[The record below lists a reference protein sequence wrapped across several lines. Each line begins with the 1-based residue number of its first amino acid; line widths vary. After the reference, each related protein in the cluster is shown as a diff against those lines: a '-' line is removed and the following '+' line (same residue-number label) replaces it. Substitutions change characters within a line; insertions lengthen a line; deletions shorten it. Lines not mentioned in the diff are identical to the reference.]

1 MKVLYFFFVLI
12 FFGNTAA
19 QELEFNFSGDI
30 ILRNN
35 DEYQGV
41 IHSDSLGYITHIY
54 ERSGK
59 GLLHHPGRKLI
70 LERYSKALKLDFSYE
85 YGSEGMISLELI
97 SMGSQLI
104 WVVMEKTK
112 AYKYAYSM
120 IPIGIDGKEGKKQL
134 LFSTSIS
141 NARDIPITEI
151 CLSPDSSHV
160 AFTALF
166 DSNSKKKETEVYAA
180 VIDEQ
185 SNISWDKFTSLK
197 GNQKQYEVFDF
208 HVSNSGELV
217 MLSKYFRNEK
227 GKSTIKTRNNKK
239 KAGYTMNILKISAEE
254 KTPKK
259 IELGLKGSFIH
270 QAALEINP
278 ITNHLYCAGMTSA
291 TNGGNINGVFLSEFD
306 QQLNK
311 LNTTQNKFSN
321 QDLIS
326 LHKRDIDVKFKSDKE
341 GLDDDYELCNIILTE
356 NGNVTLVAEEN
367 YVRTVNNNMGGL
379 TYAANDVSTEYNSNA
394 VLLTQISSDG
404 EITKLDVIP
413 KRQTSILFRGRNF
426 INPSV
431 KRMRQSDLF
440 MSHSIMDYDDEL
452 FVFYNEHRDNFE
464 ARKKPKIIDR
474 VNRMVSA
481 VVRSSS
487 SSETELNPLFSTNEN
502 AFLISPTRSRKLT
515 ENTFFI
521 TLVEPTRNSSRNIR
535 IGTVTFK

>member
-1 MKVLYFFFVLI
+1 MKVVNLFLMLI
-12 FFGNTAA
+12 FFKSAIA
-19 QELEFNFSGDI
+19 QELEFNLSEDI
-30 ILRNN
+30 HLRKH

-41 IHSDSLGYITHIY
+41 IHADSLGYITHIY

-70 LERYSKALKLDFSYE
+70 LERYNKALQLDFSYE

-141 NARDIPITEI
+141 NAKDIPVTEI

-180 VIDEQ
+180 IINNQ
-185 SNISWDKFTSLK
+185 SKISWDKFTALK
-197 GNQKQYEVFDF
+197 GNQKQYEISDF

-217 MLSKYFRNEK
+217 MLSKYFRNDK

-239 KAGYTMNILKISAEE
+239 QAGYTMNILKISAAE
-254 KTPKK
+254 KTPKR

-278 ITNHLYCAGMTSA
+278 LTQHLYCAGMTSA
-291 TNGGNINGVFLSEFD
+291 TNEGNINGVFVSEFD
-306 QQLNK
+306 KQLNK
-311 LNTTQNKFSN
+311 LSTVQSKFSN

-326 LHKRDIDVKFKSDKE
+326 LHKKDIDVKFKSDKE
-341 GLDDDYELCNIILTE
+341 GLDDDYELCNIILSE
-356 NGNVTLVAEEN
+356 DGIVTLVAEEN
-367 YVRTVNNNMGGL
+367 YIRTINNNMGGL

-394 VLLTQISSDG
+394 ILLTQISSGG
-404 EITKLDVIP
+404 EITKLNVIP
-413 KRQTSILFRGRNF
+413 KRQTTILFRGRNF

-440 MSHSIMDYDDEL
+440 MSHSVMDYNEEL

-464 ARKKPKIIDR
+464 TRKRPKIADR

-481 VVRSSS
+481 VVRSGT
-487 SSETELNPLFSTNEN
+487 SSETELNPLFSTDEN
-502 AFLISPTRSRKLT
+502 AFLISPTRSRKLN

-521 TLVEPTRNSSRNIR
+521 TLVEPTRNTSRNIR